1 MLYWLDR
8 DWLAAGPSA
17 SGHAGNVRW
26 KNVPRLGDWLAST
39 GTSPVVD
46 VERATPDMQAGERL
60 MMGLRL
66 VDGLPEAEID
76 AILALGERG
85 AARARAIAR
94 AVDDGRMERSGG
106 RLRFTERGMMT
117 ANATLADLV

>member
-1 MLYWLDR
+1 
-8 DWLAAGPSA
+8 
-17 SGHAGNVRW
+17 
-26 KNVPRLGDWLAST
+26 
-39 GTSPVVD
+39 VVD

-94 AVDDGRMERSGG
+94 AVDDGRMERVDGQ
-106 RLRFTERGMMT
+106 LRFTERGMMT